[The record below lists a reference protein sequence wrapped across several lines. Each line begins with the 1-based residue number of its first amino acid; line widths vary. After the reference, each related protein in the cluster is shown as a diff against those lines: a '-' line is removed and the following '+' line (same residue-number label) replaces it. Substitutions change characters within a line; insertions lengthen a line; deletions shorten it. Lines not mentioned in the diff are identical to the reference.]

1 MKHRFFAL
9 ALAAALILTG
19 CARREQALSRTV
31 YAMDT
36 VMTLGVYG
44 ADEAALDAAERE
56 LLRLDALLDR
66 HDESSAVS
74 AFNAS
79 PADEPSALDG
89 ELLALLQKAMR
100 LTAATDGA
108 FDVTVAPLLDA
119 WGFGGEAYRVPS
131 QDELDALLP
140 LVGSADGL
148 TLTDTSAAHANG
160 VRIDLGGV
168 AKGYAG
174 QRVREILRE
183 NGVTSA
189 SIDLGGDVCLL
200 GTKTDGSAWRVAVR
214 DPQNSDGFLGV
225 LSLEDCFVVTSGA
238 YERGFEENGVR
249 YHHIID
255 PATGYP
261 AESGLLSVSV
271 VCADGAQAD
280 ALSTAVFVMGA
291 QRALSLWQNAEAL
304 GLAPFELLLVLN
316 DGTVQL
322 TGGLYDRFTP
332 EEGVSYAL
340 VG

>member
-9 ALAAALILTG
+9 ALAVMLVLSG
-19 CARREQALSRTV
+19 CARQESALSRTL

-36 VMTLGVYG
+36 VMTLSVYG
-44 ADEAALDAAERE
+44 TDKAALDAAERE

-74 AFNAS
+74 AFNAAA
-79 PADEPSALDG
+79 ADEPIMLDG
-89 ELLALLQKAMR
+89 EVLLLLQKAADI
-100 LTAATDGA
+100 TAATDGA

-119 WGFGGEAYRVPS
+119 WGFGGDAYRVPAE
-131 QDELDALLP
+131 DELAALLP
-140 LVGSADGL
+140 LVGASGL
-148 TLTDTSAAHANG
+148 TLTEASAAHADG
-160 VRIDLGGV
+160 VQIDLGGV

-174 QRVREILRE
+174 ARVRDVLLEC
-183 NGVTSA
+183 GVTSA

-214 DPQNSDGFLGV
+214 DPRNSDSFLGI
-225 LSLEDCFVVTSGA
+225 LTLEDCFVVTSGA

-255 PATGYP
+255 PITGYP
-261 AESGLLSVSV
+261 AQSGLASVSV

-291 QRALSLWQNAEAL
+291 QRALSLHQNAEAL
-304 GLAPFELLLVLN
+304 GLAPFELLLVLS
-316 DGTVQL
+316 DGSVQL
-322 TGGLYDRFTP
+322 TAGLFDRFTP

-340 VG
+340 AG